1 MFINK
6 FRKYYLNCGDSL
18 VSAGLPSNIA
28 IDDGLYFRPTGVVLL
43 HISSLTRKT
52 GNHSHFLCLQLTLS
66 FSFVCG
72 KWAEMEK
79 RIIDDLEVGKEAIG
93 DKNHLKN
100 SMRKES
106 NMSFDNDPYFN
117 YNIRKQDI

>member
-18 VSAGLPSNIA
+18 VSAGLPPNIA
-28 IDDGLYFRPTGVVLL
+28 IDGLYFRPTGVVLL
-43 HISSLTRKT
+43 HISSLTQKT
-52 GNHSHFLCLQLTLS
+52 GNHTHFLCLRLTLS

-79 RIIDDLEVGKEAIG
+79 RIIDDLEVGKEEIG

-106 NMSFDNDPYFN
+106 NMSLNNDPFFN
-117 YNIRKQDI
+117 YNCRKQDI

>member
-28 IDDGLYFRPTGVVLL
+28 IDGLYFRPTGVVLL
-43 HISSLTRKT
+43 HISSLTQKT
-52 GNHSHFLCLQLTLS
+52 GNHTHFLCLQLTLS

-79 RIIDDLEVGKEAIG
+79 RIIDDLEVEKEEIG

-106 NMSFDNDPYFN
+106 NVSLNNDPFFN
-117 YNIRKQDI
+117 YNCRKQDI